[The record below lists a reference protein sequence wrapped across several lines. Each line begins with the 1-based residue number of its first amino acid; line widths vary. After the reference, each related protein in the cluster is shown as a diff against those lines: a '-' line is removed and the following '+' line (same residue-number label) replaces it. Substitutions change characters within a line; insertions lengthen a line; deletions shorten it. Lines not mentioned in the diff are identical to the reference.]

1 MEHDCILELDT
12 NEIDYFLETGQ
23 EPTDLGNAMESML
36 TIANKKGKAV
46 CIFTV
51 YKSETES
58 TEEDVE

>member
-12 NEIDYFLETGQ
+12 DEIDNFLETGQ
-23 EPTDLGNAMESML
+23 EPTDLSNAMESML

-51 YKSETES
+51 YKFDSAVQETDE
-58 TEEDVE
+58 

>member
-12 NEIDYFLETGQ
+12 DELDGGNMPRDLE
-23 EPTDLGNAMESML
+23 NALDSL
-36 TIANKKGKAV
+36 YDIALKKGKAV

-58 TEEDVE
+58 SREDAE

>member
-12 NEIDYFLETGQ
+12 NEIDHFLETGQ
-23 EPTDLGNAMESML
+23 EPTDLGNALESML

-51 YKSETES
+51 YKSEETEQEAS
-58 TEEDVE
+58 E